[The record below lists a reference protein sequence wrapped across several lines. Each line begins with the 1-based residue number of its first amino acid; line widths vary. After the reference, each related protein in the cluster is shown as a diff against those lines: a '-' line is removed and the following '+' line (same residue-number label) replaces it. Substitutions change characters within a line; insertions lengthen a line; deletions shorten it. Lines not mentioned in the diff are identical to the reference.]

1 MQWNGFLEPSPRA
14 ETAVASIGGQ
24 IHDGY
29 NLKGVQILGKRKD
42 FLVLREKN

>member
-14 ETAVASIGGQ
+14 ETAVALISGQ

-29 NLKGVQILGKRKD
+29 NLKG
-42 FLVLREKN
+42 